1 MDDFQ
6 KNAQT
11 PTFLVCAA
19 VILTC
24 LLSLFESASF
34 GADRLTNS
42 VSKTRPT
49 LDICT
54 RHPELFHVRALTASE
69 GMRLIRPTGE
79 VLAIQRFGNGE
90 VVSGDC
96 TRFIKSFSYGVILS
110 NGARFAM
117 KDLAFV
123 PAPPAAPGAG
133 LPHSLFVPPPNVRTI
148 AADKFAQGKGR
159 TMVYHFGSVLL

>member
-1 MDDFQ
+1 M
-6 KNAQT
+6 
-11 PTFLVCAA
+11 
-19 VILTC
+19 
-24 LLSLFESASF
+24 
-34 GADRLTNS
+34 
-42 VSKTRPT
+42 
-49 LDICT
+49 
-54 RHPELFHVRALTASE
+54 RALTASE

-148 AADKFAQGKGR
+148 AADKSAQGKGR